1 MRASEHP
8 HSQKRQQKG
17 PSRAPDGLK
26 RAEVAER
33 AAHGGPARV
42 TRLPAEN
49 IQGVRDDAIK
59 FATARVASLLH
70 QRLPGHG
77 GAAARYL
84 APLLRGEATAELGRR
99 SRFWRAQEAE

>member
-8 HSQKRQQKG
+8 HSRKRQQKG

-42 TRLPAEN
+42 TRVPA
-49 IQGVRDDAIK
+49 RHD
-59 FATARVASLLH
+59 VAG
-70 QRLPGHG
+70 R
-77 GAAARYL
+77 AAR
-84 APLLRGEATAELGRR
+84 LRGRVEAT
-99 SRFWRAQEAE
+99 EAAVADNVTAKVAG